1 MIAVSTL
8 QDVLSSGE
16 EKDES
21 TWKKEDGD
29 EAI

>member
-16 EKDES
+16 ERDES
-21 TWKKEDGD
+21 SWQKDDGD
-29 EAI
+29 ESV